1 MGTRKIIPIAC
12 VVAGLILAGLAAITE
27 GDGREGITK
36 LERPTVGAP
45 EKEYEFNFS
54 YDGIENSIKVPIG
67 ERRLEF
73 AEAQE
78 FFEKSFSEI
87 VKIVEDKNGELSNV
101 TDDLVL
107 PGTVFDGVINVTWR
121 SKDRK
126 YIGDD
131 GGLNR
136 DGCKEIGDAGQVV
149 VMVASVT
156 LQDYE
161 AEFEIPV
168 CISPD
173 VFTETERKTNLVF
186 EAIEQAENAF
196 LQEDYIDLPFEIAGN
211 EVTYY
216 SLKEGGWWKYIVLGV
231 MAAMVFIL
239 TQKQKELNHE
249 KARNKE
255 LQLAFAPIIT
265 KLTLLIGAGISI
277 RGAWEKV
284 VNDYKR
290 ETKKN
295 VAYEEMLKVYN
306 EMQNGFSEG
315 QAYVL
320 FGKRCRLSSYVKLG
334 NLLEQNLRKGTK
346 GLSDRLEYEVWEA
359 FEDRKALAYRL
370 GDEAGTKLLV
380 PMIMSFGII
389 IVFCVV
395 PAFLNM

>member
-1 MGTRKIIPIAC
+1 MRTNKIIPVVC
-12 VVAGLILAGLAAITE
+12 VVAGLILAGVAAITE
-27 GDGREGITK
+27 GDGREDITK
-36 LERPTVGAP
+36 LGRPAVGKS

-54 YDGIENSIKVPIG
+54 YDGIESSIKVPVG
-67 ERRLEF
+67 ERQLEF

-78 FFEKSFSEI
+78 IFDKSFSEI
-87 VKIVEDKNGELSNV
+87 VRIVEEKNGALSSV
-101 TDDLVL
+101 TDDLIL
-107 PGTVFDGVINVTWR
+107 PQTVFDGAINVTWR
-121 SKDRK
+121 SNDRK

-131 GGLNR
+131 GTLNR
-136 DGCKEIGDAGQVV
+136 DACKEIGEAGQIV

-161 AEFEIPV
+161 AEFEIPI
-168 CISPD
+168 CISQD
-173 VFTETERKTNLVF
+173 VFTEAERKTNLVF
-186 EAIEQAENAF
+186 DAIEQAEKDF
-196 LQEDYIDLPFEIAGN
+196 IQKEYVELPKEIDGN

-216 SLKEGGWWKYIVLGV
+216 SLKEDGWWKYIVLGV
-231 MAAMVFIL
+231 MAATVFVL
-239 TQKQKELNHE
+239 MQKQKELNLQ
-249 KARNKE
+249 KVRDKE

-265 KLTLLIGAGISI
+265 KLTLLIGAGTNI
-277 RGAWEKV
+277 RGAWEKLI
-284 VNDYKR
+284 NDYKR

-295 VAYEEMLKVYN
+295 TAYEEMLKVYN
-306 EMQNGFSEG
+306 EMQNGLSEG

-346 GLSDRLEYEVWEA
+346 GLSERLEHEVWEA

-370 GDEAGTKLLV
+370 GDEAGTKLLI
-380 PMIMSFGII
+380 PMIMSLGII